1 MEGRRTTQRN
11 RKYNPLFVL
20 FLCLVAALIV
30 MLIVTIALSMKLGKT
45 NKNLKTAEAKV
56 HELEQTVAKLED
68 DLATAKA
75 RAGADTTEPAE
86 TTEPEP
92 ATPGVAPE
100 QQTQPTQQ
108 SQVLAPWLDVTGHS
122 EVQKTP
128 TDLLDGYQTYYA
140 SESVNL
146 RGGPATSYTRITT
159 VERGTAVKVAAREG
173 NWSFVKVGNKFGWIN
188 SDYLSKNQ
196 PAPVTEKA
204 ATSTTTT
211 TTTRTE
217 STSGSLKTQ

>member
-45 NKNLKTAEAKV
+45 NKNLKTAEANV

-100 QQTQPTQQ
+100 QQSQQTQQ
-108 SQVLAPWLDVTGHS
+108 SQVLAPWLDITGHS

-204 ATSTTTT
+204 ATT